1 MFLSLLLASDFLFLG
16 EKKKQ
21 TFQKEMDQ
29 LVIAE
34 PVVPDA
40 DLERFVLVG
49 VMEELRGLQSFVEE
63 TNWRY

>member
-1 MFLSLLLASDFLFLG
+1 
-16 EKKKQ
+16 
-21 TFQKEMDQ
+21 MDQ